1 MGRPNM
7 TMDEILAAM
16 RSNELEFF
24 KRFSN
29 TCRVESQEYSAH

>member
-7 TMDEILAAM
+7 TMDEMLATM

-29 TCRVESQEYSAH
+29 ACRVQSQDYSAH